1 MNTRRQTIWL
11 VSMLSLMVVLSAYYL
26 FTEDLGT
33 GSPEGKQAA
42 TDEHGIVVDE
52 VEPGS
57 EWAADGSDGLT
68 EEEAEVLRQLEAQGI
83 DSSGGDYIAKLQY
96 ARTEALAEEAERLY
110 GIISDTSL
118 DPGESSA
125 AMEQLSRLEEK
136 EEKMTGIE
144 EELSARF
151 PNVVVTEENER
162 YKVVVQSEKLGT
174 ADAVDIVDLVMKTM
188 DVSADR
194 VSVQYVP

>member
-26 FTEDLGT
+26 FTEDLDT
-33 GSPEGKQAA
+33 GPQDSRHTAE
-42 TDEHGIVVDE
+42 DDHGIVVDE
-52 VEPGS
+52 AEPGS
-57 EWAADGSDGLT
+57 EWAADGSYLT

-83 DSSGGDYIAKLQY
+83 GSSGGDYIAKLQY
-96 ARTEALAEEAERLY
+96 ARTEEFAEEAERLY

-118 DPGESSA
+118 DPAESSA
-125 AMEQLSRLEEK
+125 AMEELSRLEDK
-136 EEKMTGIE
+136 EEKLTGIE
-144 EELSARF
+144 EQLQARF
-151 PNVVVTEENER
+151 PNVVVTEENNR

-174 ADAVDIVDLVMKTM
+174 SDAVDIVDLVMKTM
-188 DVSADR
+188 DVTADR

>member
-26 FTEDLGT
+26 FTEDLDT
-33 GSPEGKQAA
+33 GPRDGEHAA
-42 TDEHGIVVDE
+42 ADDHGIVVDE
-52 VEPGS
+52 AAPGS
-57 EWAADGSDGLT
+57 EWAADGTDLS

-83 DSSGGDYIAKLQY
+83 GSSGGDYIAKLQY
-96 ARTEALAEEAERLY
+96 ARTEEFAEEAERLY

-118 DPGESSA
+118 DPAESSA
-125 AMEQLSRLEEK
+125 AMEQLSRLEDK
-136 EEKMTGIE
+136 EQKMTGIE
-144 EELSARF
+144 EQLQERF
-151 PNVVVTEENER
+151 PNVVVTEENNR

-174 ADAVDIVDLVMKTM
+174 ADAVDIVELVMKTM

>member
-26 FTEDLGT
+26 FTEDLDTGPKGT
-33 GSPEGKQAA
+33 EHAA
-42 TDEHGIVVDE
+42 ADDHGIAVHE
-52 VEPGS
+52 AEPGS
-57 EWAADGSDGLT
+57 EWAADGSDLSA
-68 EEEAEVLRQLEAQGI
+68 EEAEVLRQLEAQGI
-83 DSSGGDYIAKLQY
+83 GTSGGDYIAKLQY
-96 ARTEALAEEAERLY
+96 ARAEEFAEEAERLY
-110 GIISDTSL
+110 GIIADTSL

-136 EEKMTGIE
+136 EEKITGIE
-144 EELSARF
+144 EQLQARF
-151 PNVVVTEENER
+151 PNVVVTEENNR
-162 YKVVVQSEKLGT
+162 YKVVVQSEKLGA
-174 ADAVDIVDLVMKTM
+174 ADAVEIVDLVMKTM

>member
-26 FTEDLGT
+26 FTEDLDKGP
-33 GSPEGKQAA
+33 GEGHQAA
-42 TDEHGIVVDE
+42 ADDPGIVVDE
-52 VEPGS
+52 VGPDGR
-57 EWAADGSDGLT
+57 WAADGSQLS
-68 EEEAEVLRQLEAQGI
+68 EEDAEVLRQLEAQGI
-83 DSSGGDYIAKLQY
+83 GSSGGDYIAKLQH
-96 ARTEALAEEAERLY
+96 ARTEEFAEEAERLY
-110 GIISDTSL
+110 GIIADTSL

-125 AMEQLSRLEEK
+125 AMEQLSLLEEK
-136 EEKMTGIE
+136 EEKLTGIE

-151 PNVVVTEENER
+151 PNVVVTEENNR
-162 YKVVVQSEKLGT
+162 YKVVVQSEKLET